1 MKFYVGSGMKNCELV
16 NYYAKILKKNGW
28 NQTYNWVEN
37 INADVSIE
45 DMTEYAKLES
55 KGIVDSDVVVILL
68 PAGRGAHIEL
78 GMALALNKK
87 IFLCSATKDEFS
99 IENTVAFY
107 GLPSIVQLV
116 GTADENI
123 KNIITLSNN
132 NITIKEI
139 SNHDE
144 LVDFYI
150 SRGIEFNEDKQY
162 FHPPVFSYIAEIDNA
177 FVGAI
182 TVCKENNDFI
192 LDEVAVIKEK
202 ENQGICTALVNT
214 AINRIEQEYGD
225 SKFYLVAKNPEVFKN
240 MGFNVIQRDETPSFS
255 ECFSCPDF
263 QKKCFPEIMVKILK
277 K

>member
-1 MKFYVGSGMKNCELV
+1 MKFYVGSGMKNCALV
-16 NYYAKILKKNGW
+16 DYYAKILKENGW

-37 INADVSIE
+37 VNDDVSIE
-45 DMTEYAKLES
+45 DMIEYAKLES
-55 KGIVDSDVVVILL
+55 KGIIDSDVVVILL

-107 GLPSIVQLV
+107 GLPNIVQLI

-123 KNIITLSNN
+123 KEIITLSNN
-132 NITIKEI
+132 IEIKEVN
-139 SNHDE
+139 NHNE

-162 FHPPVFSYIAEIDNA
+162 FHPPLFSYIAEVDNNFA
-177 FVGAI
+177 GAI
-182 TVCKENNDFI
+182 TICKEGNDFI

-202 ENQGICTALVNT
+202 EKQGICTALVNT
-214 AINRIEQEYGD
+214 AINRIKQEYGD
-225 SKFYLVAKNPEVFKN
+225 GKFYLVAKNPEVFKN
-240 MGFNVIQRDETPSFS
+240 MGFNVIQRNEAPSFS

-263 QKKCFPEIMVKILK
+263 QKKCFPEIMVKVLK